1 MEKEP
6 LPWTANALVEQERHH
21 SLSPRAPTRENPQE
35 ASPPLSL
42 PQQSG
47 GRPQPRAMSA
57 PKPTQPRASP
67 EGRQRERNL
76 ISPGSSRGAAA
87 RDATNQTRNPN
98 QPRGSAAA
106 ARQVRLVAG
115 AREMS

>member
-6 LPWTANALVEQERHH
+6 LPWTANALAEQERHH

-42 PQQSG
+42 PQQ
-47 GRPQPRAMSA
+47 QPWATSA
-57 PKPTQPRASP
+57 PKLAQPRASP
-67 EGRQRERNL
+67 EGQQRERNL
-76 ISPGSSRGAAA
+76 ICPSSSRDAAA